1 MREIFRNKWILVPL
15 LIVVTFL
22 ITLYLW
28 QSWRVIDLRKK
39 RKKLE
44 KELAPLVEENR
55 RLKVEVNR
63 VFSYERIERI
73 AKNRLEMKRPKPGS
87 KRGED

>member
-1 MREIFRNKWILVPL
+1 MREIFRNKWVLVPL
-15 LIVVTFL
+15 LIAVTFL
-22 ITLYLW
+22 LTLYLW

-39 RKKLE
+39 RKELE
-44 KELAPLVEENR
+44 EELAPLVEENR

-73 AKNRLEMKRPKPGS
+73 AKNRLEMKRPEPDSEK
-87 KRGED
+87 GED